1 MEKAERLEIFDFEQ
15 IKRDFEFTQKDIKN
29 IQKLKPV
36 MVKYLDE
43 FIERFYKFIL
53 RFPHARDFLK
63 DEETVKRHQ
72 EKLKEWYLDLFSG
85 KYDYAYF
92 LKLHKIGEKHVEIG
106 LPTHYV
112 NASFNFIRRFFIEK
126 INKEFGLS
134 EERNQL
140 VSSIGKLLDINLDI
154 LTLAYREEEL
164 SRYEEMSPIERFL
177 YTFSKKFADM
187 LDFALVGALIL
198 VSFFV
203 LGLFLFDV
211 YQMVTLKTSF
221 DKAIISTLG
230 TLLILWAVSEL
241 MQEEIK
247 HLKGGGFAIGAFIG
261 VALAAMI
268 RKILIAS
275 LSAEKYLQLLSY
287 GAIILSLGIVYWLL
301 SKKEKS

>member
-1 MEKAERLEIFDFEQ
+1 MEKAELFEAADFEQ
-15 IKRDFEFTQKDIKN
+15 IKRDFEFTEKDIKN

-36 MVKYLDE
+36 MVKYADE

-53 RFPHARDFLK
+53 RFPQAKKFLNS
-63 DEETVKRHQ
+63 EEIIKRHQ
-72 EKLKEWYLDLFSG
+72 EKVKEWYLDLFSG

-92 LKLHKIGEKHVEIG
+92 LKLHRIGEKHVEIG

-112 NASFNFIRRFFIEK
+112 NASFSFIRRFFIEK

-140 VSSIGKLLDINLDI
+140 VTSIGKLLDINLDV

-164 SRYEEMSPIERFL
+164 SRYEEMTAFEKAL
-177 YTFSKKFADM
+177 YSVSRKFADM

-203 LGLFLFDV
+203 LGLFVFDI
-211 YQMVTLKTSF
+211 YQMVFGLVPF
-221 DKAIISTLG
+221 DKAIITTLG

-301 SKKEKS
+301 SKKESC

>member
-1 MEKAERLEIFDFEQ
+1 MEKAEKFELIDFEQ
-15 IKRDFEFTQKDIKN
+15 IKKDFEFTKKDVKN

-36 MVKYLDE
+36 MIKYVDE
-43 FIERFYKFIL
+43 FVERFYRFIL
-53 RFPHARDFLK
+53 RFPQSKKFLK

-72 EKLKEWYLDLFSG
+72 EKLKEWYFDLFSG
-85 KYDYAYF
+85 KYDYTYF

-140 VSSIGKLLDINLDI
+140 VASIGKLLDINLDV

-164 SRYEEMSPIERFL
+164 SRYEEMTALEKML
-177 YTFSKKFADM
+177 YSFSRKFADM

-203 LGLFLFDV
+203 LGLFVYDV
-211 YQMVTLKTSF
+211 YQMVTMQTAF
-221 DKAIISTLG
+221 DKAIITTLG

-287 GAIILSLGIVYWLL
+287 GAIVLALGIVYWLL
-301 SKKEKS
+301 SKREK

>member
-1 MEKAERLEIFDFEQ
+1 MEKAEKFELIDFEQ
-15 IKRDFEFTQKDIKN
+15 IKKDFEFTKKDVKN

-36 MVKYLDE
+36 MVKYVDE
-43 FIERFYKFIL
+43 FVERFYRFIL
-53 RFPHARDFLK
+53 RFPQSKKFLK

-72 EKLKEWYLDLFSG
+72 EKLKEWYFDLFSG
-85 KYDYAYF
+85 KYDYTYF

-140 VSSIGKLLDINLDI
+140 VASIGKLLDINLDV

-164 SRYEEMSPIERFL
+164 SRYEEMTALEKML
-177 YTFSKKFADM
+177 YSFSRKFADM

-203 LGLFLFDV
+203 LGLFVYDV
-211 YQMVTLKTSF
+211 YQMVTMQTAF
-221 DKAIISTLG
+221 DKAIITTLG

-287 GAIILSLGIVYWLL
+287 GAIVLALGIVYWLL
-301 SKKEKS
+301 SKREK

>member
-1 MEKAERLEIFDFEQ
+1 MEKAEKFELIDFEQ
-15 IKRDFEFTQKDIKN
+15 IKKDFEFTKKDVKN

-36 MVKYLDE
+36 MIKYVDE
-43 FIERFYKFIL
+43 FVERFYRFIL
-53 RFPHARDFLK
+53 RFPQSKKFLK

-72 EKLKEWYLDLFSG
+72 EKLKEWYFDLFSG
-85 KYDYAYF
+85 KYDYTYF

-126 INKEFGLS
+126 INREFGLS

-140 VSSIGKLLDINLDI
+140 VASIGKLLDINLDV

-164 SRYEEMSPIERFL
+164 SRYEEMTALEKML
-177 YTFSKKFADM
+177 YSFSRKFADM

-203 LGLFLFDV
+203 LGLFVYDV
-211 YQMVTLKTSF
+211 YQMVTMQTAF
-221 DKAIISTLG
+221 DKAIITTLG

-287 GAIILSLGIVYWLL
+287 GAIVLALGIVYWLL
-301 SKKEKS
+301 SKREK

>member
-1 MEKAERLEIFDFEQ
+1 MEKTEMFELIDFEQ
-15 IKRDFEFTQKDIKN
+15 IKRDFEFTKKDVKN

-36 MVKYLDE
+36 MVKYVDE
-43 FIERFYKFIL
+43 FVDRFYRFIL
-53 RFPHARDFLK
+53 RFPQSKKFLK

-85 KYDYAYF
+85 KYDYTYF

-140 VSSIGKLLDINLDI
+140 VSSIGKLLDINLDV

-164 SRYEEMSPIERFL
+164 SRYEEMTTLEKML
-177 YTFSKKFADM
+177 YSFSRKFADM

-203 LGLFLFDV
+203 LGLFLYDV
-211 YQMVTLKTSF
+211 YQMITMQVAF
-221 DKAIISTLG
+221 DKAIIATLG

-287 GAIILSLGIVYWLL
+287 GAIVLSLGVVYWLL
-301 SKKEKS
+301 SKREK

>member
-1 MEKAERLEIFDFEQ
+1 MEKGEAFEMVDFEQ
-15 IKRDFEFTQKDIKN
+15 IKKDFEFTEKDVRN

-36 MVKYLDE
+36 MVKYVDE
-43 FIERFYKFIL
+43 FIDRFYKFIL
-53 RFPHARDFLK
+53 RFPKAKKYLK
-63 DEETVKRHQ
+63 NEEVIKRHQ
-72 EKLKEWYLDLFSG
+72 EKVKEWYFDLFSG
-85 KYDYAYF
+85 KYDYTYF
-92 LKLHKIGEKHVEIG
+92 LKLHRIGEKHVEIG

-140 VSSIGKLLDINLDI
+140 VASIGKLLDINLDV

-164 SRYEEMSPIERFL
+164 SRYEEMTAIEKAL
-177 YTFSKKFADM
+177 YSVSRRFADM
-187 LDFALVGALIL
+187 LDFALVGALII

-203 LGLFLFDV
+203 LGLFIFDI
-211 YQMVTLKTSF
+211 YQLITGGIPF
-221 DKAIISTLG
+221 DKAIITTLG

-275 LSAEKYLQLLSY
+275 LSTEKYIQLLSY
-287 GAIILSLGIVYWLL
+287 GAIVLSLGIVYWLL
-301 SKKEKS
+301 SKKEK

>member
-1 MEKAERLEIFDFEQ
+1 MEKAEKFELIDFEQ
-15 IKRDFEFTQKDIKN
+15 IKKDFEFTQKDVKN

-36 MVKYLDE
+36 MVKYVDE
-43 FIERFYKFIL
+43 FVERFYKFIL
-53 RFPHARDFLK
+53 RFPEARRFLK
-63 DEETVKRHQ
+63 DEETIKRHQ
-72 EKLKEWYLDLFSG
+72 EKLKEWYFDLFSG
-85 KYDYAYF
+85 NYNYPYF
-92 LKLHKIGEKHVEIG
+92 IKLHKIGEKHVEIG

-140 VSSIGKLLDINLDI
+140 VASIGKLLDINLDV

-164 SRYEEMSPIERFL
+164 SRYEEMSALEKML
-177 YTFSKKFADM
+177 YSFSRKFADM

-203 LGLFLFDV
+203 LGLFLYDV
-211 YQMVTLKTSF
+211 YQMITLQTAF
-221 DKAIISTLG
+221 DKAIIATLG

-287 GAIILSLGIVYWLL
+287 GAIVLALGIVYWLL
-301 SKKEKS
+301 SKREK

>member
-1 MEKAERLEIFDFEQ
+1 MEEFYNFEQ
-15 IKRDFEFTQKDIKN
+15 IKKDFEFTDKDIKN

-36 MVKYLDE
+36 LIKYVDE
-43 FIERFYKFIL
+43 FIDRFYKFIL
-53 RFPHARDFLK
+53 RFPEAKKYLRS
-63 DEETVKRHQ
+63 EEVVRRHQ
-72 EKLKEWYLDLFSG
+72 EKLREWFFDLFSG
-85 KYDYAYF
+85 KYDYQYF
-92 LKLHKIGEKHVEIG
+92 LKLHRIGEKHVEIG

-126 INKEFGLS
+126 INIEFGMS

-140 VSSIGKLLDINLDI
+140 VASIGKLLDINLDV

-164 SRYEEMSPIERFL
+164 SRYEEMTAFEKAL
-177 YTFSKKFADM
+177 YSISKKFADM
-187 LDFALVGALIL
+187 LDFALVGALII

-203 LGLFLFDV
+203 LGLFVFDI
-211 YQMVTLKTSF
+211 YQLISGEVKF
-221 DKAIISTLG
+221 DKAIIATLG

-275 LSAEKYLQLLSY
+275 LSAEKTMQLLSY
-287 GAIILSLGIVYWLL
+287 GGIVLSLGIVYWLL
-301 SKKEKS
+301 SKKEKY

>member
-1 MEKAERLEIFDFEQ
+1 MEKAEKFELIDFEQ
-15 IKRDFEFTQKDIKN
+15 IKKDFEFTKKDVKN

-36 MVKYLDE
+36 MVKYVDE
-43 FIERFYKFIL
+43 FVERFYRFIL
-53 RFPHARDFLK
+53 RFPQSKKFLK

-72 EKLKEWYLDLFSG
+72 EKLKEWYFDLFSG
-85 KYDYAYF
+85 KYDYTYF

-140 VSSIGKLLDINLDI
+140 VASIGKLLDINLDV

-164 SRYEEMSPIERFL
+164 SRYEEMTALEKML
-177 YTFSKKFADM
+177 YSFSRKFADM

-203 LGLFLFDV
+203 LGLFIYDV
-211 YQMVTLKTSF
+211 YQMVTMQIAF
-221 DKAIISTLG
+221 DKAIIATLG

-287 GAIILSLGIVYWLL
+287 GAIVLALGIVYWLL
-301 SKKEKS
+301 SKREK

>member
-1 MEKAERLEIFDFEQ
+1 MEEFYNFEQ
-15 IKRDFEFTQKDIKN
+15 IKKDFEFTDKDIKN

-36 MVKYLDE
+36 LIKYVDE
-43 FIERFYKFIL
+43 FIDRFYKFIL
-53 RFPHARDFLK
+53 RFPEAKRYLRS
-63 DEETVKRHQ
+63 EEVVRRHQ
-72 EKLKEWYLDLFSG
+72 EKLREWFFDLFSG
-85 KYDYAYF
+85 KYDYQYF
-92 LKLHKIGEKHVEIG
+92 LKLHRIGEKHVEIG

-126 INKEFGLS
+126 INIEFGMS

-140 VSSIGKLLDINLDI
+140 VASIGKLLDINLDV

-164 SRYEEMSPIERFL
+164 SRYEEMTAFEKAL
-177 YTFSKKFADM
+177 YSISKKFADM
-187 LDFALVGALIL
+187 LDFALVGALII

-203 LGLFLFDV
+203 LGLFVFDI
-211 YQMVTLKTSF
+211 YQLISGEVKF
-221 DKAIISTLG
+221 DKAIIATLG

-275 LSAEKYLQLLSY
+275 LSAEKTMQLLSY
-287 GAIILSLGIVYWLL
+287 GGIVLSLGIVYWLL
-301 SKKEKS
+301 SKKEKY

>member
-1 MEKAERLEIFDFEQ
+1 MEKVEKFELIDFEQ
-15 IKRDFEFTQKDIKN
+15 IKKDFEFTRKDVKN

-36 MVKYLDE
+36 MVKYVDE
-43 FIERFYKFIL
+43 FVERFYRFIL
-53 RFPHARDFLK
+53 RFPQSKKFLK

-72 EKLKEWYLDLFSG
+72 EKLKEWYFDLFSG
-85 KYDYAYF
+85 KYDYTYF

-126 INKEFGLS
+126 INEEFGLS

-140 VSSIGKLLDINLDI
+140 VASIGKLLDINLDV

-164 SRYEEMSPIERFL
+164 SRYEEMTTLEKML
-177 YTFSKKFADM
+177 YSFSRKFADM

-203 LGLFLFDV
+203 LGLFIYDV
-211 YQMVTLKTSF
+211 YQMVTMQIAF
-221 DKAIISTLG
+221 DKAIIATLG

-287 GAIILSLGIVYWLL
+287 GAIVLALGIVYWLL
-301 SKKEKS
+301 SKREK

>member
-1 MEKAERLEIFDFEQ
+1 MEEFSNFEQ
-15 IKRDFEFTQKDIKN
+15 IKKDFEFTERDIKN
-29 IQKLKPV
+29 IQLLKPV
-36 MVKYLDE
+36 MIKYADE
-43 FIERFYKFIL
+43 FIERFYRFIL
-53 RFPHARDFLK
+53 RFPQAKKYLRT
-63 DEETVKRHQ
+63 EEIVKRHQ
-72 EKLKEWYLDLFSG
+72 EKVKEWYFDLFSG

-92 LKLHKIGEKHVEIG
+92 LKLHRIGEKHVEIG

-126 INKEFGLS
+126 INIEFGMS
-134 EERNQL
+134 EKRNQL
-140 VSSIGKLLDINLDI
+140 VSSIGKLLDINLDV

-164 SRYEEMSPIERFL
+164 SRYEEMTAIEKVL
-177 YTFSKKFADM
+177 YSTSRRFADM

-203 LGLFLFDV
+203 LGLFVVDI
-211 YQMVTLKTSF
+211 YQMISGKIPF
-221 DKAIISTLG
+221 DKAIITTLG

-287 GAIILSLGIVYWLL
+287 GAIILALGIVYWLL
-301 SKKEKS
+301 SKKEKG